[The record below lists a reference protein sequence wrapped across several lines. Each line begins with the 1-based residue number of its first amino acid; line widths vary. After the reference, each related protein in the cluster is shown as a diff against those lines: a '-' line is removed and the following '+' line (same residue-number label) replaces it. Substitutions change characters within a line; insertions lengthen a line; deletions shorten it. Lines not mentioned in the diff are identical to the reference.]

1 MLTNKYTNKTITNYS
16 NLQKVIDE
24 LKSTSGSTKI
34 LLLTNLDKLEFKVLE
49 DSNNWGVKLALERRY
64 VFVVVHD
71 SNFRQPMG
79 SMVLQ
84 DNNQLIFPPLPFPE
98 IKAWNVISS
107 SPSAVLHKHI
117 INRFD
122 LDLTNEDAT
131 LIIGFDL

>member
-24 LKSTSGSTKI
+24 LKSISGLTKI

-84 DNNQLIFPPLPFPE
+84 DNN
-98 IKAWNVISS
+98 S